1 MKRLILGTILA
12 ASLSWA
18 GLPNVKDNRV
28 DGFWPQSSDAPGQPI
43 LIPSGQ
49 VTWVKTYITSQR
61 SQIWFLAPN
70 HHAACDMDNDG
81 DIDIVFT
88 ALNSDEPW
96 WGQVYIAYNQNFP
109 VFSVSAISPE
119 VRTPY
124 ALDVDDRN
132 GDGLRD
138 VLYCSARYR
147 GEEDTW
153 GDWEY
158 WGHPFWLMAPSW
170 TPIDL
175 GEYNFP
181 NHCAAWDFDGDGIL
195 DAVFGDE
202 NSAVYVSL
210 TGGGGLRTV
219 MSGYGEGVAL
229 GDFNKDGQKDIASAG
244 WGPVAVALNLGG
256 GLNWNAYQV
265 HAKAGHGI
273 QVGDVNGD
281 GNLDIVGCHQD
292 VMLLLGNGAGGF
304 TPVTVY
310 SDFADTLA
318 GFFGL
323 SESEVGIAD
332 IDGDG
337 DQDIIVS
344 TMRPLVH
351 TIAWFDNMGG
361 NPPTFQMW
369 PVEPGTSQYA
379 YGVEVKDVNRDGCV
393 DIIAGINNNLYVWV
407 NTDCATDI
415 TEGYTEGPKPGLAFR
430 GRFSGGLLS
439 IEATLPVDAASLEIY
454 NAVGA
459 RVAEASFAGRE
470 FSLPLSLPRGTY
482 VCVIRSAGE
491 RFTGKFAG
499 EGLFHLE
506 PIDRTEPWEMEKSE
520 F

>member
-1 MKRLILGTILA
+1 MKHLSAVIALA
-12 ASLSWA
+12 VSVSWG
-18 GLPNVKDNRV
+18 GLPHVKDGR
-28 DGFWPQSSDAPGQPI
+28 GGGIEPQINEGSRDPV
-43 LIPSGQ
+43 LVPSGP

-61 SQIWFLAPN
+61 AEIWFLAPN
-70 HHAACDMDNDG
+70 HHAATDMDNDG

-88 ALNSDEPW
+88 ALSSDDPW

-132 GDGLRD
+132 GDGLKD
-138 VLYCSARYR
+138 VLYCSARYH
-147 GEEDTW
+147 EDTW
-153 GDWEY
+153 GDTY
-158 WGHPFWLMAPSW
+158 GHPFWLMAPSW
-170 TPIDL
+170 TQIDL
-175 GEYNFP
+175 GEYDFP

-210 TGGGGLRTV
+210 TGGAGLITV
-219 MSGYGEGVAL
+219 MSGYGEGVSI
-229 GDFNKDGQKDIASAG
+229 GDFNEDGQMDIVSAG
-244 WGPVAVALNLGG
+244 WGPVAVALNQGG
-256 GLNWNAYQV
+256 GQSWNAYQV
-265 HAKAGHGI
+265 HAKAGHGV

-281 GNLDIVGCHQD
+281 GHLDIVGCHQD

-310 SDFADTLA
+310 SNFADTLP
-318 GFFGL
+318 GFGGL

-337 DQDIIVS
+337 DRDIIVS

-351 TIAWFDNMGG
+351 TIAWFDNLGG

-369 PVEPGTSQYA
+369 PVEPGTGQSS

-393 DIIAGINNNLYVWV
+393 DIVAGVGPNLYVWL

-415 TEGYTEGPKPGLAFR
+415 TEGYAERPKEELGFT
-430 GRFSGGLLS
+430 GRFSSGILS
-439 IEATLPVDAASLEIY
+439 LTSTRPSEGSVSLEVY
-454 NAVGA
+454 NALGA
-459 RVAEASFAGRE
+459 RVARASFSGRE
-470 FSLPLSLPRGTY
+470 FSLPLSVPKGTY
-482 VCVIRSAGE
+482 ICVLRAEGE
-491 RFTGKFAG
+491 RFTGKFAD
-499 EGLFHLE
+499 EGTFTLKKME
-506 PIDRTEPWEMEKSE
+506 RIRPSEMEKGE
-520 F
+520 

>member
-1 MKRLILGTILA
+1 MVHLTQGMLLA
-12 ASLSWA
+12 VSLSWG
-18 GLPNVKDNRV
+18 GLPNVKDGGEGEV
-28 DGFWPQSSDAPGQPI
+28 WPQSSEAPGEPI

-61 SQIWFLAPN
+61 SEIWFLAPN

-81 DIDIVFT
+81 DVDIVFT
-88 ALNSDEPW
+88 ALNSGDPW
-96 WGQVYIAYNQNFP
+96 WGQVYIAYNQGFP
-109 VFSVSAISPE
+109 VFSVSAISAE

-138 VLYCSARYR
+138 VLYASARYD
-147 GEEDTW
+147 EDTW
-153 GDWEY
+153 GDTY
-158 WGHPFWLMAPSW
+158 GHPFWLIAPSW

-175 GEYNFP
+175 GEYDFP
-181 NHCAAWDFDGDGIL
+181 NHCAAWDFDNDGTL

-210 TGGGGLRTV
+210 TGGGGVRTV

-229 GDFNKDGQKDIASAG
+229 GDFNEDGQMDIVSAG
-244 WGPVAVALNLGG
+244 WGPTAVALNQGG

-265 HAKAGHGI
+265 HAKAAHGV

-281 GNLDIVGCHQD
+281 GHLDIVGCHQH
-292 VMLLLGNGAGGF
+292 VMLLLGNGTGGF

-310 SDFADTLA
+310 SNFADTLA
-318 GFFGL
+318 GIPGL
-323 SESEVGIAD
+323 SESEVGIED

-337 DQDIIVS
+337 DKDIIVS

-369 PVEPGTSQYA
+369 PVEPGTSQSS

-415 TEGYTEGPKPGLAFR
+415 TEGYTGSPKPDLAFK

-439 IEATLPVDAASLEIY
+439 LAATRVVDKASLEVY
-454 NAVGA
+454 NSMGA
-459 RVAEASFAGRE
+459 RVVGAEFSGRE
-470 FSLPLSLPRGTY
+470 FSVPLPVPHGAY
-482 VCVIRSAGE
+482 ICVIRAEGE

-499 EGLFHLE
+499 EGVFVLK
-506 PIDRTEPWEMEKSE
+506 PIDRVKPSEMEERE

>member
-1 MKRLILGTILA
+1 MKRMAIGALLA
-12 ASLSWA
+12 VSASWA
-18 GLPNVKDNRV
+18 GLPDVKDGKR
-28 DGFWPQSSDAPGQPI
+28 DEAKPQSSDGPREPV

-61 SQIWFLAPN
+61 SEIWFLAPN
-70 HHAACDMDNDG
+70 HHAATDMDNDG

-88 ALNSDEPW
+88 ALDSDEPW
-96 WGQVYIAYNQNFP
+96 WGQVYIAYNQGFP
-109 VFSVSAISPE
+109 VFTVSAISPE

-132 GDGLRD
+132 GDGLKD
-138 VLYCSARYR
+138 VLYASARYD
-147 GEEDTW
+147 EDTW
-153 GDWEY
+153 GDY
-158 WGHPFWLMAPSW
+158 YGHPFWLIAPSW

-175 GEYNFP
+175 GEFDFP
-181 NHCAAWDFDGDGIL
+181 NHCAAWDFDHDGIL

-210 TGGGGLRTV
+210 TGGGGLKTA

-229 GDFNKDGQKDIASAG
+229 GDFNEDGQMDIVSAG
-244 WGPVAVALNLGG
+244 WGPVGVAINLGG
-256 GLNWNAYQV
+256 GANWNAYQV
-265 HAKAGHGI
+265 HPKAAHGV

-281 GNLDIVGCHQD
+281 GHLDIVGCHQD

-304 TPVTVY
+304 TPVTAY
-310 SDFADTLA
+310 RNFADTLP
-318 GFFGL
+318 GFGGL

-337 DQDIIVS
+337 DKDIIVS

-369 PVEPGTSQYA
+369 PVEPGTGQVS
-379 YGVEVKDVNRDGCV
+379 YGVEVRDVNRDGCV
-393 DIIAGINNNLYVWV
+393 DVIAGVGANLYVWV

-415 TEGYTEGPKPGLAFR
+415 TEGYDARPLPELLFR
-430 GRFSGGLLS
+430 GLFSRGALKLEGTRAVDKAFLEVYS
-439 IEATLPVDAASLEIY
+439 AT
-454 NAVGA
+454 GA
-459 RVAEASFAGRE
+459 RVASAEFSGKG
-470 FSLPLSLPRGTY
+470 FSLPLSLPKGTY
-482 VCVIRSAGE
+482 VCVLRAEGE
-491 RFTGKFAG
+491 RFTGKFSG
-499 EGLFHLE
+499 EGAFVLK
-506 PIDRTEPWEMEKSE
+506 PIERVKPSEMEKRE